1 MARPSTQTDLERL
14 VRAYGVLA
22 GTCDAERVIVGPVSR
37 AWIATEVEHAIPLN
51 ELPAELLSTRRG
63 HDIIAHELYP
73 DEDIDPQTLDIA
85 SLDQT
90 INTSNCVINSNR
102 IPKLE
107 PRINS
112 AVLTANILLGV
123 RLYGRHGKG
132 SPDISNDLIVAAML
146 QDALEKPYVFSALS
160 SGDYEIIDRDYLTTW
175 FGPKVAALCYQIQE
189 ALDLFSHSVVS
200 GQSHGNS
207 HGKSHGISNGNS
219 HGKSFN
225 PDSIPG
231 RIHTVIAAIAA
242 SRLRLTAR
250 AAGDSVI
257 SFLPVQRHD
266 ELAAAGVD
274 VSSPFPEL
282 PFLQRNFEFATAAF
296 KLPHVDH
303 YALREPLENTLLIA
317 VQDVLED
324 HTKRDRLSGR
334 RGKAV
339 HEVHINL
346 PVMEYYVAA
355 ESPNSLDTIHLA
367 SLEMMRSLDK
377 GRRKSLSTMTG
388 HAFRISALAERVL
401 GYSLEPIVITLALL
415 HDVVEDG
422 AMNVTGF
429 GQSLRKIMFRFG
441 APMAAMV
448 SELTDSKVATAGE
461 EKARKT
467 LEHPYLLSPEQ
478 QYNANRFTQ
487 MEVTASDLSQPYTL
501 TGIVVKLLDTVVSLE
516 EGIRDPELMTSWW
529 RHSGARIYWAENQRG
544 KIIHPLIERLVQEL
558 SFSQQDPEY
567 VRRPHR
573 ITRSRLKAGRAL
585 LELTLSY
592 LDLYAVQNLGILC
605 DEYGLDSADRERVLR
620 VFFDPNVNAELFRE
634 SIVHSLFTESKL
646 QASISAGRVP
656 SRAYVTLYKKQCLPT
671 DTVKPSTFMAYRE
684 HAIRRH
690 AIRVELGFDT
700 PSKISA
706 QLLKQQQVLTMYD
719 QKMAGTELR
728 LPLDVKRLA

>member
-1 MARPSTQTDLERL
+1 MASPSAQTDLERL

-73 DEDIDPQTLDIA
+73 GQDIDPQSIDIA

-90 INTSNCVINSNR
+90 INTSDCVINSNR

-107 PRINS
+107 PKINS

-160 SGDYEIIDRDYLTTW
+160 SGDYELVDREYLTTW
-175 FGPKVAALCYQIQE
+175 FGPKVAALCYQIRE
-189 ALDLFSHSVVS
+189 ALTRFTHSVAA
-200 GQSHGNS
+200 
-207 HGKSHGISNGNS
+207 GKPFDTDVVPS
-219 HGKSFN
+219 
-225 PDSIPG
+225 
-231 RIHTVIAAIAA
+231 RIHTVIAAICA

-257 SFLPVQRHD
+257 SFLPNQRHD

-282 PFLQRNFEFATAAF
+282 PFLLRDFEQATAAF
-296 KLPHVDH
+296 KLPHIDH

-346 PVMEYYVAA
+346 PVMEYFVAA
-355 ESPNSLDTIHLA
+355 ESPNSIETIHLA

-401 GYSLEPIVITLALL
+401 GHSLEPMVITLALL

-422 AMNVTGF
+422 AMSVTGY

-448 SELTDSKVATAGE
+448 SELTDSTVASAGE
-461 EKARKT
+461 QKAQKT
-467 LEHPYLLSPEQ
+467 LEHPYLLSPEH
-478 QYNANRFTQ
+478 QYNVNRFTQ
-487 MEVTASDLSQPYTL
+487 MKVTASESSQPYTL

-558 SFSQQDPEY
+558 TFSQHDPEY
-567 VRRPHR
+567 ARRPHR
-573 ITRSRLKAGRAL
+573 INRGRLKAGKAL
-585 LELTLSY
+585 LEMTLSY

-605 DEYGLDSADRERVLR
+605 DEYGLDATERERVIR
-620 VFFDPNVNAELFRE
+620 VFFDSNADAAVFRDT
-634 SIVHSLFTESKL
+634 IVHGLFTEERL
-646 QASISAGRVP
+646 QISIQSGRVP

-671 DTVKPSTFMAYRE
+671 DSVKPSTFMAYRQ
-684 HAIRRH
+684 HALRRQ

-719 QKMAGTELR
+719 QKMANSELR
-728 LPLDVKRLA
+728 LPLPQAQLA

>member
-1 MARPSTQTDLERL
+1 MASPSAQTDLERL

-73 DEDIDPQTLDIA
+73 GQDIDPQSIDIA

-90 INTSNCVINSNR
+90 INTSDCVINSNR

-107 PRINS
+107 PKINS

-160 SGDYEIIDRDYLTTW
+160 SGDYEIVDREYLTTW
-175 FGPKVAALCYQIQE
+175 FGPKVAALCYQIRE
-189 ALDLFSHSVVS
+189 ALTRFTRSVAV
-200 GQSHGNS
+200 
-207 HGKSHGISNGNS
+207 GKPFDTDVVPS
-219 HGKSFN
+219 
-225 PDSIPG
+225 
-231 RIHTVIAAIAA
+231 RIHTVIAAICA

-282 PFLQRNFEFATAAF
+282 PFLLRDFEHATAAF
-296 KLPHVDH
+296 KLPHIDH

-346 PVMEYYVAA
+346 PVMEYFVAA
-355 ESPNSLDTIHLA
+355 ESPNSIETIHLA

-377 GRRKSLSTMTG
+377 GRRKSLSTMAG

-401 GYSLEPIVITLALL
+401 GHSLEPMVITLALL

-422 AMNVTGF
+422 AMSVTGY

-448 SELTDSKVATAGE
+448 SELTDSTVASAGE
-461 EKARKT
+461 QKAQKT
-467 LEHPYLLSPEQ
+467 LEHPYLLSPEH
-478 QYNANRFTQ
+478 QYNVNRFTQ
-487 MEVTASDLSQPYTL
+487 MKVTASESSQPYTL

-558 SFSQQDPEY
+558 TFSQHDPEY
-567 VRRPHR
+567 ARRPHR
-573 ITRSRLKAGRAL
+573 INRGRLKAGKAL
-585 LELTLSY
+585 LDLTLGY

-605 DEYGLDSADRERVLR
+605 DEYGLDTTERERVIR
-620 VFFDPNVNAELFRE
+620 VFFDSNADAAVFRDT
-634 SIVHSLFTESKL
+634 IVHGLFTEERL
-646 QASISAGRVP
+646 QISIRSGRVP

-671 DTVKPSTFMAYRE
+671 DSVKPSTFMAYRQ
-684 HAIRRH
+684 HALRRQAIR
-690 AIRVELGFDT
+690 IELGFDT
-700 PSKISA
+700 PAKISA
-706 QLLKQQQVLTMYD
+706 QMLRQQQVLTMYD
-719 QKMAGTELR
+719 QKMANSELR
-728 LPLDVKRLA
+728 LPLVERLLA